1 MRGDRSRP
9 AFLRAILFCMKKY
22 LLVALSSGLFFNS
35 VYACGTQQSFFSPLV
50 DFFGSNFLGY
60 VLVSLFISCGVVLT
74 YILLKRLREFRFSK
88 IVLWICLAVVSFD
101 LFFIFMVFSQ
111 TPNNTICIDT
121 ADKNLDVKN
130 IVIPEL
136 NFNRATSTTP

>member
-1 MRGDRSRP
+1 
-9 AFLRAILFCMKKY
+9 
-22 LLVALSSGLFFNS
+22 
-35 VYACGTQQSFFSPLV
+35 
-50 DFFGSNFLGY
+50 
-60 VLVSLFISCGVVLT
+60 
-74 YILLKRLREFRFSK
+74 
-88 IVLWICLAVVSFD
+88 VLWICLAVVSFD